1 MGCEMPPERGTACGE
16 ADACP
21 PCSRALGPAR
31 VLSPWGV
38 LGTGGGVRKR
48 RSSACPL
55 GASSLSSVQGQKLYH
70 DGKLRK
76 LQVLLH
82 RLTKKPF
89 SCAHAG
95 TFLSEEFRMKPA
107 LTWAGRTCALDCGAG
122 RCGEGFMMGQEEGRR
137 GWPGTATADPQTA
150 PRVDGQSGAAL
161 SLGSPTD
168 STTSISSGFM
178 DLQPLGW
185 HPVGDTGKAQG
196 AASHSGCTRSVP
208 GVLVRCRRRTQSS
221 I

>member
-1 MGCEMPPERGTACGE
+1 M
-16 ADACP
+16 P

-55 GASSLSSVQGQKLYH
+55 GASSSSSVQGQKLYH

-89 SCAHAG
+89 SRAHAG

-107 LTWAGRTCALDCGAG
+107 LTWARRTCALDCGAG

-137 GWPGTATADPQTA
+137 GWPGTARGPPPDCSPRGRPVWGCSLAWQPDRQHYQHLVRIHGPPTPWLA
-150 PRVDGQSGAAL
+150 PRGGHREGSG
-161 SLGSPTD
+161 
-168 STTSISSGFM
+168 
-178 DLQPLGW
+178 
-185 HPVGDTGKAQG
+185 
-196 AASHSGCTRSVP
+196 
-208 GVLVRCRRRTQSS
+208 SS
-221 I
+221 IPFGVHSECPWCPCEV